1 MLQRHIG
8 TYQAMRVGAVS
19 VGLFK
24 GEYYWLRA
32 DLVELHTAE
41 QWLTAGRQAR
51 PCSGCCTRQA
61 PNNS

>member
-8 TYQAMRVGAVS
+8 TYQAMRASAVS

-51 PCSGCCTRQA
+51 PCIMVAGVSVEEG
-61 PNNS
+61 